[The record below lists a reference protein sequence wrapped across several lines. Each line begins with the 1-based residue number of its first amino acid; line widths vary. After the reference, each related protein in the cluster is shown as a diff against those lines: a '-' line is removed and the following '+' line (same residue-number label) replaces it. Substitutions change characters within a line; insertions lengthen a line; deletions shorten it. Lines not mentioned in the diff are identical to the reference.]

1 MKLEAMSILQI
12 ELPDEELAEIER
24 DAKHLGYPNLSK
36 YLLTLAQMN
45 HDSLLGYTD
54 DNPSPRQRAR
64 EETWLLAALN
74 DKRPPIEATPEFW
87 EQLQADVEAR
97 VNSKSDEND

>member
-1 MKLEAMSILQI
+1 MSILQI
-12 ELPDEELAEIER
+12 ELPDEELEDIKR
-24 DAKHLGYPNLSK
+24 DAQFLGYSSLSK

-45 HDSLLGYTD
+45 HDSLLGYSD
-54 DNPSPRQRAR
+54 NNPSPRQKAR

-74 DKRPPIEATPEFW
+74 DKRPPIEVTPEFW

-97 VNSKSDEND
+97 VKSKPDEND